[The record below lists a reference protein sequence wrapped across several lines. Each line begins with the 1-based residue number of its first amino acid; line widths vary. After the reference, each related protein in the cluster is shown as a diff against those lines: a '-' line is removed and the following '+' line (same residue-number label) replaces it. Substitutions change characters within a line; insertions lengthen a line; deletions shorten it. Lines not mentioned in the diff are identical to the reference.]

1 MLLNKERVDLQ
12 AISLWWIVKTF
23 YHKNRAMSFLAN
35 SRNRIEI
42 LSSNFLD
49 AIIVPSVMYWITK
62 TFLKEWAR
70 ISIGFLTWFDNPN
83 LERVQKW
90 LYHLLH
96 HWIFEES
103 GSKEKSIEI
112 QMKKAL
118 NYFFSKA
125 RFFFSHKEG
134 PKKGL
139 LIL

>member
-1 MLLNKERVDLQ
+1 
-12 AISLWWIVKTF
+12 
-23 YHKNRAMSFLAN
+23 
-35 SRNRIEI
+35 
-42 LSSNFLD
+42 
-49 AIIVPSVMYWITK
+49 MYWITK
-62 TFLKEWAR
+62 TFLKEWVR

-125 RFFFSHKEG
+125 RFFFIHKEG
-134 PKKGL
+134 LWAIGSLMSKIGGMTSFFDE
-139 LIL
+139 